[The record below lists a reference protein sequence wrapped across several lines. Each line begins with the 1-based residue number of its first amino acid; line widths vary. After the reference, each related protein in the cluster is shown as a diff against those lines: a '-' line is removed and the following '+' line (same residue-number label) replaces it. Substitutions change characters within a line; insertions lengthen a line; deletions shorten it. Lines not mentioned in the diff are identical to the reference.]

1 MEKIRELL
9 THKNKKTR
17 SMQMTISISF
27 TILSVCCMCLLGV
40 MLYQQFTRTAEN
52 LTVENSRQLLNQT
65 TINLED
71 YLRNMRRISDA
82 MYYTVIKNTDIGS
95 ESLEDSM
102 NLLYEANKDK
112 LVSVACYT
120 NDGKLTEASP
130 IATEKPGVDVKS
142 QKWFQDA
149 AGELENFH
157 FSTPHVQNLFDD
169 PSYRYYWVVSLS
181 RTVELTRNGNSMLGV
196 LLVDMNY
203 SSIEQLLEK
212 ANTDTSG
219 EYVYLM
225 APDGEIIY
233 HPKQNLIH
241 MGLYEENNTE
251 AAGYEDTTVKENF
264 HGEKRLVTVKT
275 ISYTGWKLISVVP
288 MKSFSMG
295 MTGMRN
301 LVVLLVALTV
311 LAVVILNQMVS
322 ARISK
327 PLRRLNDSVKEW
339 EAGNMN
345 PDIYIGGSMEVEHLG
360 KTLRST
366 VAQIRQL
373 MDDIVVEQ
381 EEKRKSE
388 LDALQSQ
395 INPHFLYNTLDSIV
409 WMITGERYDD
419 AVFMITQLASLFR
432 ISLSKGKTVIKIEDE
447 VKHARNY
454 MNIQKIRYKNSFEVD
469 FQIEEDILDGCIVKL
484 VLQPLLENAIYY
496 GMEFM
501 DGEGEIH
508 VRGYRKDKDVY
519 LEVEDNGLGM
529 PEEEAAELLNG
540 KERPHKHGSGVGL
553 VNVHSRLKLR
563 FGEAYGLV
571 IHSCPDEG
579 MMVQIHIPYIPYT
592 VETVVLLSQQ
602 KPDDTIEID
611 LDLDELDATSAE
623 LKATYQEI
631 KDYVLKEFGLK
642 VSSLYISQ
650 VKRKCGIEVG
660 ENYNLPKSENA
671 RVPQCPKEKEDA
683 IKAALKYFAMI

>member
-40 MLYQQFTRTAEN
+40 MLYQQFTRKAEN

-311 LAVVILNQMVS
+311 RAVVILNQMVS

-592 VETVVLLSQQ
+592 VETQ
-602 KPDDTIEID
+602 KFLE
-611 LDLDELDATSAE
+611 SG
-623 LKATYQEI
+623 
-631 KDYVLKEFGLK
+631 KDYSSVSASGKEG
-642 VSSLYISQ
+642 
-650 VKRKCGIEVG
+650 
-660 ENYNLPKSENA
+660 SE
-671 RVPQCPKEKEDA
+671 
-683 IKAALKYFAMI
+683 

>member
-40 MLYQQFTRTAEN
+40 MLYQQFTRKAEN

-395 INPHFLYNTLDSIV
+395 INPHFLYNTLYSIV

-592 VETVVLLSQQ
+592 VETQ
-602 KPDDTIEID
+602 KFLE
-611 LDLDELDATSAE
+611 SG
-623 LKATYQEI
+623 
-631 KDYVLKEFGLK
+631 KDYSSVSASGKEG
-642 VSSLYISQ
+642 
-650 VKRKCGIEVG
+650 
-660 ENYNLPKSENA
+660 SE
-671 RVPQCPKEKEDA
+671 
-683 IKAALKYFAMI
+683 

>member
-40 MLYQQFTRTAEN
+40 MLFQQFTRKAEN

-592 VETVVLLSQQ
+592 VETQ
-602 KPDDTIEID
+602 KFLE
-611 LDLDELDATSAE
+611 SG
-623 LKATYQEI
+623 
-631 KDYVLKEFGLK
+631 KDYSSVSASGKEG
-642 VSSLYISQ
+642 
-650 VKRKCGIEVG
+650 
-660 ENYNLPKSENA
+660 SE
-671 RVPQCPKEKEDA
+671 
-683 IKAALKYFAMI
+683 

>member
-40 MLYQQFTRTAEN
+40 MLYQQFTRKAEN

-65 TINLED
+65 TINRED

-592 VETVVLLSQQ
+592 VETQ
-602 KPDDTIEID
+602 KFLE
-611 LDLDELDATSAE
+611 SG
-623 LKATYQEI
+623 
-631 KDYVLKEFGLK
+631 KDYSSVSASGKEG
-642 VSSLYISQ
+642 
-650 VKRKCGIEVG
+650 
-660 ENYNLPKSENA
+660 SE
-671 RVPQCPKEKEDA
+671 
-683 IKAALKYFAMI
+683 

>member
-1 MEKIRELL
+1 MKKIKKLL
-9 THKNKKTR
+9 SHRRKKIR
-17 SMQMTISISF
+17 SMQMTISVSF
-27 TILSVCCMCLLGV
+27 TLLSVCCMCLLGV
-40 MLYQQFTRTAEN
+40 MLYQQFTRKAEN

-592 VETVVLLSQQ
+592 VETQ
-602 KPDDTIEID
+602 KFLE
-611 LDLDELDATSAE
+611 SG
-623 LKATYQEI
+623 
-631 KDYVLKEFGLK
+631 KDYSSVSASGKEG
-642 VSSLYISQ
+642 
-650 VKRKCGIEVG
+650 
-660 ENYNLPKSENA
+660 SE
-671 RVPQCPKEKEDA
+671 
-683 IKAALKYFAMI
+683 

>member
-1 MEKIRELL
+1 MKKIKKLL
-9 THKNKKTR
+9 SHRRKKIR
-17 SMQMTISISF
+17 SMQMTISVSF
-27 TILSVCCMCLLGV
+27 TLLSVCCMCFLGV
-40 MLYQQFTRTAEN
+40 MLYQQFSKKAEN
-52 LTVENSRQLLNQT
+52 LTVENSRQLINQT
-65 TINLED
+65 AINLED

-82 MYYTVIKNTDIGS
+82 MYYSVIKNTDIGS
-95 ESLEDSM
+95 ESLEDAM
-102 NLLYEANKDK
+102 TLLYEANKDK
-112 LVSVACYT
+112 LISVACYT

-130 IATEKPGVDVKS
+130 IATEKNGVDVKS

-225 APDGEIIY
+225 A
-233 HPKQNLIH
+233 QNLIH

-311 LAVVILNQMVS
+311 FAVVILNQMVS

-592 VETVVLLSQQ
+592 VETQKLLESG
-602 KPDDTIEID
+602 
-611 LDLDELDATSAE
+611 
-623 LKATYQEI
+623 
-631 KDYVLKEFGLK
+631 KDYSSVSASGKEG
-642 VSSLYISQ
+642 
-650 VKRKCGIEVG
+650 
-660 ENYNLPKSENA
+660 SE
-671 RVPQCPKEKEDA
+671 
-683 IKAALKYFAMI
+683 

>member
-40 MLYQQFTRTAEN
+40 MLYQQFTRKAEN
-52 LTVENSRQLLNQT
+52 FTVENSRQLLNQT

-592 VETVVLLSQQ
+592 VETQ
-602 KPDDTIEID
+602 KFLE
-611 LDLDELDATSAE
+611 SG
-623 LKATYQEI
+623 
-631 KDYVLKEFGLK
+631 KDYSSVSASGKEG
-642 VSSLYISQ
+642 
-650 VKRKCGIEVG
+650 
-660 ENYNLPKSENA
+660 SE
-671 RVPQCPKEKEDA
+671 
-683 IKAALKYFAMI
+683 

>member
-40 MLYQQFTRTAEN
+40 MLYQQFTRKAEN

-366 VAQIRQL
+366 VVQIRQL

-592 VETVVLLSQQ
+592 VETQ
-602 KPDDTIEID
+602 KFLE
-611 LDLDELDATSAE
+611 SG
-623 LKATYQEI
+623 
-631 KDYVLKEFGLK
+631 KDYSSVSASGKEG
-642 VSSLYISQ
+642 
-650 VKRKCGIEVG
+650 
-660 ENYNLPKSENA
+660 SE
-671 RVPQCPKEKEDA
+671 
-683 IKAALKYFAMI
+683 

>member
-1 MEKIRELL
+1 MKKIRELL
-9 THKNKKTR
+9 FHKRTK
-17 SMQMTISISF
+17 SMQMIISVSF
-27 TILSVCCMCLLGV
+27 TVLSVCCMCFLGV
-40 MLYQQFTRTAEN
+40 MLYQQFTRKAEN

-95 ESLEDSM
+95 ESLDDSM
-102 NLLYEANKDK
+102 TLLYEANKDK
-112 LVSVACYT
+112 LVSIACYT
-120 NDGKLTEASP
+120 NDGNLTAAAP
-130 IATEKPGVDVKS
+130 IATEKRDVDVKE
-142 QKWFQDA
+142 QEWFRDA

-169 PSYRYYWVVSLS
+169 PSFRYYWVVSLS
-181 RTVELTRNGNSMLGV
+181 RTVELTRNGTSMLGV

-241 MGLYEENNTE
+241 MGLYQENNDRT
-251 AAGYEDTTVKENF
+251 AQYEDTTVKENF
-264 HGEKRLVTVKT
+264 RGEKRLVTVKT
-275 ISYTGWKLISVVP
+275 ISYTGWKLVSVVP

-311 LAVVILNQMVS
+311 LAAVLLNQLVS

-339 EAGNMN
+339 ESGNMN
-345 PDIYIGGSMEVEHLG
+345 PDIYAGGSMEVEHLG

-366 VAQIRQL
+366 VAQIQQL

-432 ISLSKGKTVIKIEDE
+432 ISLSKGKTVIRIEEE
-447 VKHARNY
+447 VKHAQNY

-469 FQIEEDILDGCIVKL
+469 FQIDEDIRDGCIVKL

-508 VRGYRKDKDVY
+508 VRGYRKDDDIY

-553 VNVHSRLKLR
+553 INVHSRLKLR
-563 FGEAYGLV
+563 FGEEYGLI

-579 MMVQIHIPYIPYT
+579 MMIQIHIPYIPYAA
-592 VETVVLLSQQ
+592 ETQ
-602 KPDDTIEID
+602 KILESGKSYSSV
-611 LDLDELDATSAE
+611 SA
-623 LKATYQEI
+623 
-631 KDYVLKEFGLK
+631 D
-642 VSSLYISQ
+642 
-650 VKRKCGIEVG
+650 R
-660 ENYNLPKSENA
+660 
-671 RVPQCPKEKEDA
+671 KEDV
-683 IKAALKYFAMI
+683 K

>member
-1 MEKIRELL
+1 MKKIRELL
-9 THKNKKTR
+9 FHKRTR
-17 SMQMTISISF
+17 SMQMIISVSF
-27 TILSVCCMCLLGV
+27 TVLSVCCMCFLGV
-40 MLYQQFTRTAEN
+40 MLYQQFTRKAEN

-95 ESLEDSM
+95 ESLDDSM
-102 NLLYEANKDK
+102 TLLYEANKDK
-112 LVSVACYT
+112 LVSIACYT
-120 NDGKLTEASP
+120 NDGNLTAAAP
-130 IATEKPGVDVKS
+130 IATEKRDVDVKE
-142 QKWFQDA
+142 QEWFRDA

-169 PSYRYYWVVSLS
+169 PSFRYYWVVSLS
-181 RTVELTRNGNSMLGV
+181 RTVELTRNGTSMLGV

-241 MGLYEENNTE
+241 MGLYQENNDRT
-251 AAGYEDTTVKENF
+251 AQYEDTTVKENF
-264 HGEKRLVTVKT
+264 RGEKRLVTVKT
-275 ISYTGWKLISVVP
+275 ISYTGWKLVSVVP

-311 LAVVILNQMVS
+311 LAAVLLNQLVS

-339 EAGNMN
+339 ESGNMN
-345 PDIYIGGSMEVEHLG
+345 PDIYAGGSMEVEHLG

-366 VAQIRQL
+366 VAQIQQL

-432 ISLSKGKTVIKIEDE
+432 ISLSKGKTVIRIEEE
-447 VKHARNY
+447 VKHAQNY
-454 MNIQKIRYKNSFEVD
+454 MNIQKIRYKNNFEVD
-469 FQIEEDILDGCIVKL
+469 FQIDEEIRDGCIVKL

-501 DGEGEIH
+501 DGEGEIN
-508 VRGYRKDKDVY
+508 VRGYRKDDDIY

-553 VNVHSRLKLR
+553 INVHSRLKLR
-563 FGEAYGLV
+563 FGEEYGLI

-579 MMVQIHIPYIPYT
+579 MMIQIHIPYIPYT
-592 VETVVLLSQQ
+592 AETQ
-602 KPDDTIEID
+602 KILESGKSYSSV
-611 LDLDELDATSAE
+611 SA
-623 LKATYQEI
+623 
-631 KDYVLKEFGLK
+631 D
-642 VSSLYISQ
+642 
-650 VKRKCGIEVG
+650 R
-660 ENYNLPKSENA
+660 
-671 RVPQCPKEKEDA
+671 KEDV
-683 IKAALKYFAMI
+683 K

>member
-1 MEKIRELL
+1 MLKKIKQLL
-9 THKNKKTR
+9 FPDKKKAT
-17 SMQMTISISF
+17 SMQMTISVSF
-27 TILSVCCMCLLGV
+27 TVLSACCMCFLGV
-40 MLYQQFTRTAEN
+40 TLYQQFTKKAEN

-82 MYYTVIKNTDIGS
+82 MYYTVIKNTDLGS
-95 ESLEDSM
+95 ETLEDSM
-102 NLLYEANKDK
+102 TLLYEANKDK

-120 NDGKLTEASP
+120 NDGELVAASP
-130 IATEKPGVDVKS
+130 IGTEKKDIHVTS
-142 QKWFQDA
+142 QEWFLNA
-149 AGELENFH
+149 VGELENFH
-157 FSTPHVQNLFDD
+157 FSTPHVQDLFDD

-181 RTVELTRNGNSMLGV
+181 RTVELTRNGVSMLGV

-219 EYVYLM
+219 DYVYLM

-233 HPKQNLIH
+233 HPKQDLIH
-241 MGLYEENNTE
+241 MGLYQENSLK
-251 AAGYEDTTVKENF
+251 AAEYEDTTVEETF
-264 HGEKRLVTVKT
+264 QGEKRLVTVKT

-288 MKSFSMG
+288 MKSFTMG

-301 LVVLLVALTV
+301 LVALLVALTV
-311 LAVVILNQMVS
+311 LAAVLLNQMVS

-339 EAGNMN
+339 ESGNMD

-381 EEKRKSE
+381 EAKRKSE

-432 ISLSKGKTVIKIEDE
+432 ISLSRGKTVIKIEDE
-447 VKHARNY
+447 IKHAQNY

-469 FQIEEDILDGCIVKL
+469 FEIEKEILDGCTVKL

-508 VRGYRKDKDVY
+508 VRGYRKGDDVY

-540 KERPHKHGSGVGL
+540 EERPHKHGSGVGL
-553 VNVHSRLKLR
+553 INVHSRLRLR
-563 FGEAYGLV
+563 FGDEYGLI

-579 MMVQIHIPYIPYT
+579 MRIQIHIPYVAYT
-592 VETVVLLSQQ
+592 PENQRVLEA
-602 KPDDTIEID
+602 PE
-611 LDLDELDATSAE
+611 
-623 LKATYQEI
+623 
-631 KDYVLKEFGLK
+631 
-642 VSSLYISQ
+642 
-650 VKRKCGIEVG
+650 R
-660 ENYNLPKSENA
+660 
-671 RVPQCPKEKEDA
+671 KEKTR
-683 IKAALKYFAMI
+683 

>member
-40 MLYQQFTRTAEN
+40 MLYQQFTRKAEN

-311 LAVVILNQMVS
+311 LTVVILNQMVS

-592 VETVVLLSQQ
+592 VETQKLLESG
-602 KPDDTIEID
+602 
-611 LDLDELDATSAE
+611 
-623 LKATYQEI
+623 
-631 KDYVLKEFGLK
+631 KDYSSVLASGKEG
-642 VSSLYISQ
+642 
-650 VKRKCGIEVG
+650 
-660 ENYNLPKSENA
+660 SE
-671 RVPQCPKEKEDA
+671 
-683 IKAALKYFAMI
+683 

>member
-1 MEKIRELL
+1 MKKIRELL
-9 THKNKKTR
+9 SHKSQKTR

-27 TILSVCCMCLLGV
+27 TVLSVCCMCFLGA
-40 MLYQQFTRTAEN
+40 MLYQQFTRKAEN
-52 LTVENSRQLLNQT
+52 LTVENARQLLNQT

-95 ESLEDSM
+95 ESLEDAM
-102 NLLYEANKDK
+102 TLLYEANKDK

-120 NDGKLTEASP
+120 NDGRLTAASP
-130 IATEKPGVDVKS
+130 IATEKTGVDVSS

-149 AGELENFH
+149 EGELENFH

-181 RTVELTRNGNSMLGV
+181 RTVELTRNGNSLLGV

-212 ANTDTSG
+212 ANSDTSG

-225 APDGEIIY
+225 ASDGEIIY
-233 HPKQNLIH
+233 HPKQNMIH
-241 MGLYEENNTE
+241 MGMYQENNNK
-251 AAGYEDTTVKENF
+251 AAGYEDTTVEENF
-264 HGEKRLVTVKT
+264 RGEKRLVTVKT
-275 ISYTGWKLISVVP
+275 ISYTGWKLVSVVP

-311 LAVVILNQMVS
+311 LAAVLLNQMVS

-327 PLRRLNDSVKEW
+327 PLRRLNNSVKEW

-360 KTLRST
+360 KTLQST
-366 VAQIRQL
+366 VSQIHQL

-432 ISLSKGKTVIKIEDE
+432 ISLSKGKTVIRIEDE
-447 VKHARNY
+447 VKHAQNY

-469 FQIEEDILDGCIVKL
+469 FQIEEEILDGCIVKL

-496 GMEFM
+496 GMEYM

-508 VRGYRKDKDVY
+508 VRGYRKDKDIY

-563 FGEAYGLV
+563 FGENYGLL

-579 MMVQIHIPYIPYT
+579 MLVQIHIPYVQYT
-592 VETVVLLSQQ
+592 EETQKLLESGRSYSSVSVGRR
-602 KPDDTIEID
+602 E
-611 LDLDELDATSAE
+611 AE
-623 LKATYQEI
+623 
-631 KDYVLKEFGLK
+631 
-642 VSSLYISQ
+642 S
-650 VKRKCGIEVG
+650 
-660 ENYNLPKSENA
+660 
-671 RVPQCPKEKEDA
+671 
-683 IKAALKYFAMI
+683 

>member
-40 MLYQQFTRTAEN
+40 MLYQQFTRKAEN

-275 ISYTGWKLISVVP
+275 LSYTGWKLISVVP

-311 LAVVILNQMVS
+311 LTVVILNQMVS

-592 VETVVLLSQQ
+592 VETQKLLESG
-602 KPDDTIEID
+602 
-611 LDLDELDATSAE
+611 
-623 LKATYQEI
+623 
-631 KDYVLKEFGLK
+631 KDYSSVSASGKEG
-642 VSSLYISQ
+642 
-650 VKRKCGIEVG
+650 
-660 ENYNLPKSENA
+660 SE
-671 RVPQCPKEKEDA
+671 
-683 IKAALKYFAMI
+683 

>member
-1 MEKIRELL
+1 MKKIKKLL
-9 THKNKKTR
+9 SHRRKKIR
-17 SMQMTISISF
+17 SMQMTISVSF
-27 TILSVCCMCLLGV
+27 TLLSVCCMCFLGV
-40 MLYQQFTRTAEN
+40 MLYQQFSKKAEN

-65 TINLED
+65 AINLED

-82 MYYTVIKNTDIGS
+82 MYYSVIKNTDIGS

-592 VETVVLLSQQ
+592 VETQ
-602 KPDDTIEID
+602 KFLE
-611 LDLDELDATSAE
+611 SG
-623 LKATYQEI
+623 
-631 KDYVLKEFGLK
+631 KDYSSVSASGKEG
-642 VSSLYISQ
+642 
-650 VKRKCGIEVG
+650 
-660 ENYNLPKSENA
+660 SE
-671 RVPQCPKEKEDA
+671 
-683 IKAALKYFAMI
+683 

>member
-17 SMQMTISISF
+17 SMQMTISVSF

-40 MLYQQFTRTAEN
+40 MLYQQFTRKAEN

-592 VETVVLLSQQ
+592 VETQ
-602 KPDDTIEID
+602 KFLE
-611 LDLDELDATSAE
+611 SG
-623 LKATYQEI
+623 
-631 KDYVLKEFGLK
+631 KDYSSVSASGKEG
-642 VSSLYISQ
+642 
-650 VKRKCGIEVG
+650 
-660 ENYNLPKSENA
+660 SE
-671 RVPQCPKEKEDA
+671 
-683 IKAALKYFAMI
+683 

>member
-40 MLYQQFTRTAEN
+40 MLYQQFTRKAEN

-592 VETVVLLSQQ
+592 VETQ
-602 KPDDTIEID
+602 KFLENG
-611 LDLDELDATSAE
+611 
-623 LKATYQEI
+623 
-631 KDYVLKEFGLK
+631 KDYSSVSASGKEG
-642 VSSLYISQ
+642 
-650 VKRKCGIEVG
+650 
-660 ENYNLPKSENA
+660 SE
-671 RVPQCPKEKEDA
+671 
-683 IKAALKYFAMI
+683 